1 MALCT
6 GISNLFCFRPER
18 AVLECPYPMRA
29 LDLYFT
35 LRWLRESARETL
47 KDYQREARTFP
58 VSPIPEDKPLLGM
71 PGHCVVSGQPP
82 WLYLTRRHTK
92 IANLPLVFQLIC
104 FRRQEEER
112 LAMSSAFDR
121 SLEKRYLASGLRTLL
136 MYRHRTIFGHQQ
148 PIFDALGV
156 WASFVN
162 EVEPDRDEDTQKLDY
177 YLAEHRILGLLFSG
191 QQTCE
196 EVSESI
202 VSAIELNFKEVLVGL

>member
-1 MALCT
+1 
-6 GISNLFCFRPER
+6 
-18 AVLECPYPMRA
+18 
-29 LDLYFT
+29 
-35 LRWLRESARETL
+35 
-47 KDYQREARTFP
+47 
-58 VSPIPEDKPLLGM
+58 
-71 PGHCVVSGQPP
+71 
-82 WLYLTRRHTK
+82 
-92 IANLPLVFQLIC
+92 
-104 FRRQEEER
+104 
-112 LAMSSAFDR
+112 
-121 SLEKRYLASGLRTLL
+121 